1 MGAKQDR
8 NYNILFGKNLR
19 KIRKSKGLSM
29 EMLSYAAEM
38 EYSQISR
45 IELGKINTTISTLK
59 QLADALE
66 VEPKELLD
74 FQSDDQQSEH

>member
-1 MGAKQDR
+1 MRTEQDK
-8 NYNILFGKNLR
+8 NYIILFGKNLR

-29 EMLSYAAEM
+29 EILSYDAGM

-74 FQSDDQQSEH
+74 F

>member
-1 MGAKQDR
+1 
-8 NYNILFGKNLR
+8 
-19 KIRKSKGLSM
+19 M
-29 EMLSYAAEM
+29 EILSYDAGM

-74 FQSDDQQSEH
+74 F

>member
-1 MGAKQDR
+1 VRTEQDK
-8 NYNILFGKNLR
+8 NYIILFGKNLR

-29 EMLSYAAEM
+29 EILSYDAGM

-74 FQSDDQQSEH
+74 F

>member
-1 MGAKQDR
+1 MRAKQDK
-8 NYNILFGKNLR
+8 NYIILFGKNLR
-19 KIRKSKGLSM
+19 KVRKSKGLSM
-29 EMLSYAAEM
+29 EMLSYDAGM

-74 FQSDDQQSEH
+74 FEL